1 MKNFLKMVLATM
13 LGFILLQVLA
23 VVIMIFVVAGIAAG
37 VGGEVTTVEN
47 NSVLKLELSGS
58 LSERVADNPFKGMYN
73 YQPNVL
79 SLNNILESISHAK
92 NDDKIKGISIEVG
105 NLAASW
111 ASVEEIRNALS
122 DFKKSGKFI
131 YTYGENYSQGQ
142 YYIASVADKICV
154 HPEGMLDLHGLS
166 MQIMFYKQLLSKL
179 DVDMQVVKVGT
190 YKSAVEPFVLEHMS
204 EANKE
209 QVSVLLNSMW
219 GNIVAHIALS
229 RKLTAEQI
237 NADCDN
243 LSLFADLK
251 LAKQS
256 GYIDNLMYKDEY
268 VALLK
273 KALKIKKDD
282 DISYITP
289 GEYAG
294 TIRPSTAKDEIAVVY
309 ATGNII
315 DGEGDNNS
323 IGYNIAG
330 QIADLADD
338 DNVKAVVLRINSGGG
353 SAMMSENIWREIVQ
367 LKAKKPIVV
376 SMSDVAASGGYYIAC
391 ATDYIVAQPNTI
403 TGSIGVFGMI
413 PNVEGLM
420 NKIGVAI
427 DEVATNKHASIA
439 GINRAMNEEER
450 AVMQKYVNKTYSTF
464 LTRVAD
470 GRKVSTTY
478 VDSIGQG
485 RIWSGTDA
493 LALHLVDTLGGIDVA
508 IAKAAR
514 LGKTDSYRIKGYPH
528 MKDVFEEL
536 MDTFSSKTMMFT
548 RERADLGE
556 LYTYFN
562 YIQNSVQMQGVQAV
576 IPFEYTI
583 K

>member
-1 MKNFLKMVLATM
+1 MKNFFKMVLATM

-23 VVIMIFVVAGIAAG
+23 VVIMIFVVAGVVAG
-37 VGGEVTTVEN
+37 MDGKSVTVEN
-47 NSVLKLELSGS
+47 NSVLKLELKGS

-73 YQPNVL
+73 YQQNAL
-79 SLNNILESISHAK
+79 SLNDILESISHAK
-92 NDDKIKGISIEVG
+92 DDNKIKGISIEVN

-131 YTYGENYSQGQ
+131 YAYGENYTQGL
-142 YYIASVADKICV
+142 YYLASVADKICV

-209 QVSVLLNSMW
+209 QVSVLLNSIW
-219 GNIVAHIALS
+219 GNIVNQIAQS
-229 RKLTAEQI
+229 RKLTVEQI
-237 NADCDN
+237 NTDCDN
-243 LSLFADLK
+243 LSLFADLN

-256 GYIDNLMYKDEY
+256 GYIDNLMYRDEY
-268 VALLK
+268 SALLK

-282 DISYITP
+282 DIEYITP
-289 GEYAG
+289 GEYVSA
-294 TIRPSTAKDEIAVVY
+294 INPSSAKDEIAVIY

-323 IGYNIAG
+323 IGYNIAE
-330 QIADLADD
+330 QVADLADD

-391 ATDYIVAQPNTI
+391 ATSYIVAQPNTI

-420 NKIGVAI
+420 NKIGVSI

-439 GINRAMNEEER
+439 GINRAMNDEER
-450 AVMQKYVNKTYSTF
+450 AVMQKYVNKTYHTF

-470 GRKVSTTY
+470 GRNISTTY

-493 LALHLVDTLGGIDVA
+493 LNLHLVDTLGGIDVA
-508 IAKAAR
+508 IAKAAE
-514 LGKTDSYRIKGYPH
+514 LANIDSYRVKNYPH
-528 MKDVFEEL
+528 MKDIFEEL
-536 MDTFSSKTMMFT
+536 MDSFTSKTMMFT

-562 YIQNSVQMQGVQAV
+562 YVQNSVQIQGVQAI

>member
-1 MKNFLKMVLATM
+1 MKNFFKMVFATM
-13 LGFILLQVLA
+13 LGFILLHVLV
-23 VVIMIFVVAGIAAG
+23 VVIMIFVIAGVAAGIG
-37 VGGEVTTVEN
+37 NEVVNVED
-47 NSVLKLELSGS
+47 NSVLKLELNGS

-79 SLNNILESISHAK
+79 SLNNILESIAHAK
-92 NDDKIKGISIEVG
+92 NDDKIKGISLEVG

-111 ASVEEIRNALS
+111 ASVEEIRNALF

-131 YTYGENYSQGQ
+131 YAYGENYSQGQ
-142 YYIASVADKICV
+142 YYIASVADKICI

-190 YKSAVEPFVLEHMS
+190 YKSAVEPYVLEHMS

-209 QVSVLLNSMW
+209 QVSVLLNSIW
-219 GNIVAHIALS
+219 GNIVAQIAQS

-256 GYIDNLMYKDEY
+256 GYIDDLMYKDEY

-282 DISYITP
+282 DISYITS
-289 GEYAG
+289 GKYAG

-315 DGEGDNNS
+315 DGDGDNNS
-323 IGYNIAG
+323 IGYNIAE

-439 GINRAMNEEER
+439 GINRAMNDEER

-508 IAKAAR
+508 IAKAAL

-536 MDTFSSKTMMFT
+536 IDTFSSKTMMFT
-548 RERADLGE
+548 RERANLGE

-562 YIQNSVQMQGVQAV
+562 YIQNSVQMQGVQAI

>member
-1 MKNFLKMVLATM
+1 MKNFFKMVLATM

-23 VVIMIFVVAGIAAG
+23 VVIMIFVVAGVVAG
-37 VGGEVTTVEN
+37 MDGKSVTVEN
-47 NSVLKLELSGS
+47 NSVLKLELKGS

-73 YQPNVL
+73 YQQNAL
-79 SLNNILESISHAK
+79 SLNDILESISHAK
-92 NDDKIKGISIEVG
+92 DDNKIKGISIEVN

-131 YTYGENYSQGQ
+131 YAYGENYTQGL
-142 YYIASVADKICV
+142 YYLASVADKICV

-209 QVSVLLNSMW
+209 QVSVLLNSIW
-219 GNIVAHIALS
+219 GNIVNQIAQS
-229 RKLTAEQI
+229 RKLTVEQI
-237 NADCDN
+237 NTDCDN
-243 LSLFADLK
+243 LSLFADLN

-256 GYIDNLMYKDEY
+256 GYIDNLMYRDEY
-268 VALLK
+268 SALLK

-282 DISYITP
+282 DIEYITP
-289 GEYAG
+289 GEYVSA
-294 TIRPSTAKDEIAVVY
+294 INPSSAKDEIAVIY

-323 IGYNIAG
+323 IGYNIAE
-330 QIADLADD
+330 QVADLADD

-391 ATDYIVAQPNTI
+391 ATSYIVAQPNTI

-420 NKIGVAI
+420 NKIGVSI

-439 GINRAMNEEER
+439 GINRAMNDEER
-450 AVMQKYVNKTYSTF
+450 AVMQKYVNKTYHTF

-470 GRKVSTTY
+470 GRNISTTY

-493 LALHLVDTLGGIDVA
+493 LNLHLVDTLGGIDVA
-508 IAKAAR
+508 IAKAAE
-514 LGKTDSYRIKGYPH
+514 LANIDSYRVKNYPH
-528 MKDVFEEL
+528 MKDIFEEL
-536 MDTFSSKTMMFT
+536 MDSFTSKTMMFT

-562 YIQNSVQMQGVQAV
+562 YVQNSVQMQGVQAI

>member
-1 MKNFLKMVLATM
+1 MKNFFKMVLATM

-23 VVIMIFVVAGIAAG
+23 VVIMIFVVAGVVAG
-37 VGGEVTTVEN
+37 MDGKSVTVEN
-47 NSVLKLELSGS
+47 NSVLKLELKGS

-73 YQPNVL
+73 YQQNAL
-79 SLNNILESISHAK
+79 SLNDILESISHAK
-92 NDDKIKGISIEVG
+92 DDNKIKGISIEVN

-131 YTYGENYSQGQ
+131 YAYGENYTQGL
-142 YYIASVADKICV
+142 YYLTSVADKICV

-209 QVSVLLNSMW
+209 QVSVLLNSIW
-219 GNIVAHIALS
+219 GNIVNQIAQS
-229 RKLTAEQI
+229 RKLTVEQI
-237 NADCDN
+237 NTDCDN
-243 LSLFADLK
+243 LSLFADLN

-256 GYIDNLMYKDEY
+256 GYIDNLMYRDEY
-268 VALLK
+268 NALLK

-282 DISYITP
+282 DIEYITP
-289 GEYAG
+289 GEYVSA
-294 TIRPSTAKDEIAVVY
+294 INPSSAKDEIAVIY

-323 IGYNIAG
+323 IGYNIAE
-330 QIADLADD
+330 QVADLADD

-391 ATDYIVAQPNTI
+391 ATSYIVAQPNTI

-420 NKIGVAI
+420 KKIGVSI
-427 DEVATNKHASIA
+427 DEVATNKHASIS
-439 GINRAMNEEER
+439 GINRAMNDEER
-450 AVMQKYVNKTYSTF
+450 AVMQKYVNKTYHTF

-470 GRKVSTTY
+470 GRNISTTY

-493 LALHLVDTLGGIDVA
+493 LNLHLVDTLGGIDVA
-508 IAKAAR
+508 IAKAAE
-514 LGKTDSYRIKGYPH
+514 LANIDSYRVKNYPH
-528 MKDVFEEL
+528 MKDIFEEL
-536 MDTFSSKTMMFT
+536 MDSFTSKTMMFT

-562 YIQNSVQMQGVQAV
+562 YVQNSVKMQGVQAV